1 MLLVALL
8 GLLVFVLLAVVGGP
22 PSPRQD
28 GFQQTPRQAN
38 RYENHTVDGLRQPH
52 RYENYTA
59 NRWRQPNRYEN
70 HTVNGLVKALAFL
83 GFFALCALCLYVTLS
98 ILMLAG

>member
-8 GLLVFVLLAVVGGP
+8 GLFVFVLLAAAGRPSSP
-22 PSPRQD
+22 PQQ
-28 GFQQTPRQAN
+28 GFRQTPWQAN
-38 RYENHTVDGLRQPH
+38 RYENHTVDRFRQPN
-52 RYENYTA
+52 RYENHTA
-59 NRWRQPNRYEN
+59 NGWRQPNRYEN